1 MSREQSDKESE
12 ERLVRLQ
19 DLRQAY
25 ADVLEDCRRRA
36 EADEAEIAR
45 LEESNTMLLQA
56 SKTLYVQS
64 EVQPNVK
71 EKLKTLLMEL
81 QIASDQLDGVVP
93 KARVHLVTSTPSED
107 DLFYTREAHLARTAL
122 NELKEEKEILADMIA
137 QFPRISG
144 EKLAKLQHDL
154 SRLE

>member
-1 MSREQSDKESE
+1 MSLEQSDKEAE
-12 ERLVRLQ
+12 ETLARLE

-25 ADVLEDCRRRA
+25 VDVLEDCRRRA

-45 LEESNTMLLQA
+45 LEESNAMLLQA
-56 SKTLYVQS
+56 SKTLYIQS
-64 EVQPNVK
+64 EVQPNLK

-107 DLFYTREAHLARTAL
+107 DLFYTREAHLARTGL
-122 NELKEEKEILADMIA
+122 KELKEEEEILADMIA

>member
-12 ERLVRLQ
+12 ERLTRLQ

-25 ADVLEDCRRRA
+25 VDILEECRRRE

-56 SKTLYVQS
+56 SKTLYIQS
-64 EVQPNVK
+64 EVQPNLK
-71 EKLKTLLMEL
+71 KKLETLLMEL

-93 KARVHLVTSTPSED
+93 MARVHLATSTPSED
-107 DLFYTREAHLARTAL
+107 DLFYTREAHLARTGL
-122 NELKEEKEILADMIA
+122 NESKEEMEILADMIA

-154 SRLE
+154 RILE